1 MTFPLRRRIEFY
13 SSKTKLQLL
22 EEIQK
27 MDIDDNYRRA
37 ESETFT
43 GDFVI
48 QTIGRFLFFNIV
60 FCGNLY
66 EVEGKTI
73 VVITAKMRLFVEVLL
88 LAAIGTAA
96 SGLLDFFIDYSIYS
110 LELIIGSLLLCGI
123 FWGINYLQFKPG
135 LNSFK
140 TKLSR

>member
-1 MTFPLRRRIEFY
+1 MTFPLRRQIEFY
-13 SSKTKLQLL
+13 SSKTKPQIL

-27 MDIDDNYRRA
+27 MVIDDKYITA
-37 ESETFT
+37 GSETFT

-48 QTIGRFLFFNIV
+48 RTIRRLLFFNIV

-73 VVITAKMRLFVEVLL
+73 VIITAKMRLFVEVLL

-96 SGLLDFFIDYSIYS
+96 SGFLDFFVDYSIYS
-110 LELIIGSLLLCGI
+110 FELIIGSLLLCGI

-140 TKLSR
+140 TKLS